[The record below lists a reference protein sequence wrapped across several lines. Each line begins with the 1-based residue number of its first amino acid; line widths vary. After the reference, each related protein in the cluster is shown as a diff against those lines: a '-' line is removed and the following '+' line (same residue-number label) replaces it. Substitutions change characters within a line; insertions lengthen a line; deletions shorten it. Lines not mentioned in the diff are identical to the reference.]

1 MGFDKI
7 YVILT
12 TIDQIVSPN
21 MPCYPIHVPILSKE
35 EQIKIFLN
43 YCNRDLTKKE
53 IDTQVKLD
61 LDQLTIKDLLDKSQ
75 RLRLCYGYP
84 KIIKK
89 LAEICSTISLKY
101 IKLHEF
107 LPDFIIKNEKLRRE
121 KSQPSDDLAKT
132 ISYANH
138 KALLAK
144 IRTKGINMQPENIDN
159 SNKINLATQS
169 SFKIPFERVKD
180 YFLSTR
186 EIDFNT
192 SDIIS
197 NTNNSEDLKNNSNKS
212 SRRISMITPEDIKN
226 VSIKSSKRIS
236 IISPKDLSP
245 NRINKNNDQP
255 NSKLTSMN
263 SRNLRNNQS
272 NSIIDDTSLDKTT
285 PENNNLLISYKIIN
299 KKNLDEENKSS
310 NLSDNYLKSLENKD
324 NDTSINLRQ
333 SLSCLLDKTKG
344 IKIKFKNNFIV
355 QNQLKKFNS
364 KEDD

>member
-1 MGFDKI
+1 
-7 YVILT
+7 
-12 TIDQIVSPN
+12 
-21 MPCYPIHVPILSKE
+21 
-35 EQIKIFLN
+35 
-43 YCNRDLTKKE
+43 
-53 IDTQVKLD
+53 
-61 LDQLTIKDLLDKSQ
+61 
-75 RLRLCYGYP
+75 
-84 KIIKK
+84 
-89 LAEICSTISLKY
+89 
-101 IKLHEF
+101 
-107 LPDFIIKNEKLRRE
+107 
-121 KSQPSDDLAKT
+121 
-132 ISYANH
+132 
-138 KALLAK
+138 
-144 IRTKGINMQPENIDN
+144 
-159 SNKINLATQS
+159 
-169 SFKIPFERVKD
+169 
-180 YFLSTR
+180 
-186 EIDFNT
+186 
-192 SDIIS
+192 
-197 NTNNSEDLKNNSNKS
+197 
-212 SRRISMITPEDIKN
+212 MITPEDIKN

-285 PENNNLLISYKIIN
+285 PENNNLLISNKIIN